1 MCGLWV
7 NEMLRAAWRLRG
19 GERVWLLWAPCGWR
33 VL

>member
-7 NEMLRAAWRLRG
+7 NELRRAAWRLRG
-19 GERVWLLWAPCGWR
+19 GERVWLLLGDTVR